1 MFGDEC
7 ILSAPVPFTPEDI
20 AQGEDIDFEETE
32 EHWNV
37 YKLKDGTTLKVKL
50 IVTGVKRLK
59 KHNPDGTPLYLVN
72 SQNIVR
78 LIDIPKGLM
87 AKQKESSFKPV

>member
-1 MFGDEC
+1 MSKG
-7 ILSAPVPFTPEDI
+7 APPGMRVTQRDI
-20 AQGEDIDFEETE
+20 AEAEDVDFAEEA

-50 IVTGVKRLK
+50 VLRKVIRLQK
-59 KHNPDGTPLYLVN
+59 SNPDGSPIYLIN

-78 LIDIPKGLM
+78 AVDIPEKLR
-87 AKQKESSFKPV
+87 ARPKERTFEPV